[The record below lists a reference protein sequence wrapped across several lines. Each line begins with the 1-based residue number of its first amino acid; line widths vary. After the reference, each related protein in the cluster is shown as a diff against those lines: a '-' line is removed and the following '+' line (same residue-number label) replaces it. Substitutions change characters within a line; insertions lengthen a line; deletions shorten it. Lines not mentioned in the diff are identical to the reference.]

1 MDTLIAIIRR
11 KVHHQRFD
19 EADKG
24 HLHHKLMFSLELGQT
39 KSVLILYIATA
50 LFSICSFIHIYSVTA
65 SILLFALLL
74 EQGGNKDQ
82 VIICH
87 NFFPERYSGLDWNYF
102 VNFNAYW
109 KSLNLHTAAFV
120 SSNQPHTHG
129 PWNVFCGIYQYDF
142 T

>member
-74 EQGGNKDQ
+74 LVFEIFVEYTNMISRKYKT
-82 VIICH
+82 
-87 NFFPERYSGLDWNYF
+87 NSYYS
-102 VNFNAYW
+102 
-109 KSLNLHTAAFV
+109 
-120 SSNQPHTHG
+120 
-129 PWNVFCGIYQYDF
+129 QYILKKR
-142 T
+142 